1 MMSAL
6 HLVEEHGEIKQILGS
21 KARPARRDD
30 FEGVRRRQARPASR
44 HRVHRAIDR
53 LVPDALAMTIA
64 ALIDDDEL
72 ASVQWVERM
81 GDADPLRRLV
91 SIGCNW

>member
-1 MMSAL
+1 
-6 HLVEEHGEIKQILGS
+6 
-21 KARPARRDD
+21 
-30 FEGVRRRQARPASR
+30 
-44 HRVHRAIDR
+44 